1 MSDAPLAVFWLVIFV
16 KLNDFLTRDFL
27 TRDFLTRDVCCF
39 FVSESWR
46 CINLVSDS
54 WFSDSWGFW
63 VVKKVSDKTL
73 RKKRFLSSDFLS
85 SWFFWLVMLIIHESE
100 NHQSENHQSENDDSE
115 NYKSENQAT
124 ENSRVRKGIPHRSR
138 VRNLTSQ
145 KPHESE
151 NFSESRCFW
160 LVIFLS
166 DEYISS
172 STCASQC
179 WLEPA
184 GS

>member
-85 SWFFWLVMLIIHESE
+85 SWFFWLVVLIIHESE
-100 NHQSENHQSENDDSE
+100 NQQSENDDSE

-145 KPHESE
+145 K
-151 NFSESRCFW
+151 
-160 LVIFLS
+160 IFLS
-166 DEYISS
+166 RDVSDS
-172 STCASQC
+172 WFFWVMNTSPHQRVHHSAGWSQ
-179 WLEPA
+179 LGAKVELRK
-184 GS
+184 